1 MNLTLRSS
9 KGSAL
14 THAEFDGNFQYLAG
28 LMTPAAPE
36 RIDESGSD
44 YFYFGFS
51 SADGW
56 TIRRQNRATGA
67 LEFASGTNDF
77 NTAWDNR
84 AGLTYSA

>member
-1 MNLTLRSS
+1 MRFTFRWK

-14 THAEFDGNFQYLAG
+14 THKELDDNFKCLDRGFQPTEVDTTDA
-28 LMTPAAPE
+28 T
-36 RIDESGSD
+36 
-44 YFYFGFS
+44 YFYFS
-51 SADGW
+51 EAVDEGW

-84 AGLTYSA
+84 TILTYS